1 MRYIA
6 FARRAL
12 LVMLFGCLALHIPM
26 ELQAQ
31 RKTPSA
37 EALIKEIKRAQE
49 DDLPRSAIKAAEE
62 LSLLGQNQHNLYH
75 ILIAQDVLWQN
86 WRRIDHEHQ
95 TGLFRTLYG
104 LRGAA
109 WLGRYEQAVLTLY
122 TLYSYERVRPSYFY
136 REDVLH
142 SKAKDSTLY
151 DPTSWTNLQYQ
162 ERYQELVETLRRSQ
176 EILNEPL
183 GKYQELFGD
192 EPVVGVETLGTE
204 LLGQLALLHARER
217 REQTRYATFFT
228 EAMGWIRPIA
238 EGGSSVY
245 FRSLVDFYSLR
256 LQLSPEKG
264 RLTKARAEELIY
276 AFAHKYVSTPEISN
290 YIAALR
296 QYYPR
301 RGVAYAS
308 FLEFFI
314 QQIGRAHV

>member
-1 MRYIA
+1 
-6 FARRAL
+6 
-12 LVMLFGCLALHIPM
+12 M

-31 RKTPSA
+31 RKAQSA

-49 DDLPRSAIKAAEE
+49 EDLPRSAIKAAEE

-75 ILIAQDVLWQN
+75 ILIAQDAIWQN
-86 WRRIDHEHQ
+86 WRRIDQEHR
-95 TGLFRTLYG
+95 TGLFRTLYE
-104 LRGAA
+104 LRGAS
-109 WLGRYEQAVLTLY
+109 WLGRYEQAMLALY

-136 REDVLH
+136 QEDILR

-151 DPTSWTNLQYQ
+151 DPTSWTSLQYQ
-162 ERYQELVETLRRSQ
+162 ERYQELVEKLRRSQ
-176 EILNEPL
+176 EVLNEPL
-183 GKYQELFGD
+183 GKYRELFGD

-217 REQTRYATFFT
+217 GEQTRYAQLFT

-245 FRSLVDFYSLR
+245 FRSFVDFHSLR

-264 RLTKARAEELIY
+264 RLTNARAEELIY
-276 AFAHKYVSTPEISN
+276 AFANRYVSTPEISN
-290 YIAALR
+290 YITALR

-314 QQIGRAHV
+314 KRATRISAKEQKELRVSMLLQRSFAQTKCRGR